1 MSGYLPYEITKSI
14 EGVIT
19 DPELAKKV
27 IEAIEESLSSI
38 EEKAKEQ
45 KIIIKHEL
53 KDELTK
59 ELVTKDELKATE
71 ERLRREIE
79 EVRGEINKVRVE
91 IKAIEEKLGG
101 KIKAT
106 EERLRG
112 EIKATEE
119 KLQREIK
126 VTEERLRGEI
136 KATEEKL
143 SKEIY
148 RWRADTIKW
157 MFIFWLGQIATFA
170 GILIGVL
177 KLMLK

>member
-1 MSGYLPYEITKSI
+1 MPRYLPYEITKNI
-14 EGVIT
+14 ETVVS

-27 IEAIEESLSSI
+27 IETIEKGLFAI

-45 KIIIKHEL
+45 KVIVKTEL

-71 ERLRREIE
+71 ERLRKEIE
-79 EVRGEINKVRVE
+79 EVRWKISTT
-91 IKAIEEKLGG
+91 EEK
-101 KIKAT
+101 
-106 EERLRG
+106 LRG

-119 KLQREIK
+119 KLRAEIH
-126 VTEERLRGEI
+126 
-136 KATEEKL
+136 
-143 SKEIY
+143 

-157 MFIFWLGQIATFA
+157 MFIFWLGQVATFA

>member
-1 MSGYLPYEITKSI
+1 MRGYLPYEITKSI
-14 EGVIT
+14 EAVIS

-27 IEAIEESLSSI
+27 IKAIEESLSAI

-45 KIIIKHEL
+45 KVIVKTEL

-59 ELVTKDELKATE
+59 ELVTKEEL
-71 ERLRREIE
+71 
-79 EVRGEINKVRVE
+79 
-91 IKAIEEKLGG
+91 
-101 KIKAT
+101 KAT

-119 KLQREIK
+119 KL
-126 VTEERLRGEI
+126 RGEI
-136 KATEEKL
+136 KATEERL
-143 SKEIY
+143 RAEIH

-157 MFIFWLGQIATFA
+157 MFIFWLGQIGTFA

>member
-1 MSGYLPYEITKSI
+1 MSSYLPYEITKSI
-14 EGVIT
+14 EEVVT

-27 IEAIEESLSSI
+27 IEAIEKSLSSI

-71 ERLRREIE
+71 ERLRKEIE
-79 EVRGEINKVRVE
+79 EVRG
-91 IKAIEEKLGG
+91 
-101 KIKAT
+101 
-106 EERLRG
+106 
-112 EIKATEE
+112 
-119 KLQREIK
+119 EIK

-136 KATEEKL
+136 KATEERL
-143 SKEIY
+143 RTEIH

-157 MFIFWLGQIATFA
+157 MFVFWLGQLVAFI
-170 GILIGVL
+170 GILRF
-177 KLMLK
+177 MLK

>member
-1 MSGYLPYEITKSI
+1 MPGYLPYEITKNI
-14 EGVIT
+14 ETVVS

-27 IEAIEESLSSI
+27 IETIEKGLFDI

-45 KIIIKHEL
+45 KVIIKTEL

-59 ELVTKDELKATE
+59 EIVTKDELKATE
-71 ERLRREIE
+71 ERLRKEIE
-79 EVRGEINKVRVE
+79 EVRWEIRTT
-91 IKAIEEKLGG
+91 EEK
-101 KIKAT
+101 
-106 EERLRG
+106 LRG

-119 KLQREIK
+119 KLRTEIH
-126 VTEERLRGEI
+126 
-136 KATEEKL
+136 
-143 SKEIY
+143 

-157 MFIFWLGQIATFA
+157 MFIFWLGQVATFA

>member
-1 MSGYLPYEITKSI
+1 MRGYLPYEITKSI
-14 EGVIT
+14 EAVIS

-27 IEAIEESLSSI
+27 IKAIEESLSAI

-45 KIIIKHEL
+45 KVIVKTEL

-59 ELVTKDELKATE
+59 ELVTKEELKATE

-79 EVRGEINKVRVE
+79 EVRGEI
-91 IKAIEEKLGG
+91 
-101 KIKAT
+101 KAT
-106 EERLRG
+106 EEKLRG

-119 KLQREIK
+119 
-126 VTEERLRGEI
+126 RLRAEI
-136 KATEEKL
+136 H
-143 SKEIY
+143 

-157 MFIFWLGQIATFA
+157 MFIFWLGQIGTFA

>member
-1 MSGYLPYEITKSI
+1 MPGYLPYEITKGI
-14 EGVIT
+14 ESVIS
-19 DPELAKKV
+19 DPELARKV
-27 IEAIEESLSSI
+27 IEIIEKGLSSI

-71 ERLRREIE
+71 EKLRI
-79 EVRGEINKVRVE
+79 
-91 IKAIEEKLGG
+91 
-101 KIKAT
+101 
-106 EERLRG
+106 

-119 KLQREIK
+119 KLRA
-126 VTEERLRGEI
+126 EI

-143 SKEIY
+143 RAEIKATEEKLRIEIKATEERLSKEIH

-157 MFIFWLGQIATFA
+157 MFVFWLGQLVAFI
-170 GILIGVL
+170 GIL
-177 KLMLK
+177 KFMLK

>member
-1 MSGYLPYEITKSI
+1 MHGYLPYEITKSV
-14 EGVIT
+14 ETVIS

-27 IEAIEESLSSI
+27 IEAIEKGLYSI

-45 KIIIKHEL
+45 KVIIKTEL

-71 ERLRREIE
+71 ERLRKEMEEI
-79 EVRGEINKVRVE
+79 RGE
-91 IKAIEEKLGG
+91 
-101 KIKAT
+101 IKAT
-106 EERLRG
+106 EGKLRG

-119 KLQREIK
+119 KLRGEIK
-126 VTEERLRGEI
+126 AIEGKVRGEI

-143 SKEIY
+143 RTEIHK
-148 RWRADTIKW
+148 WRADTIKW
-157 MFIFWLGQIATFA
+157 MFIFWLGQIATFT
-170 GILIGVL
+170 GILVSVL

>member
-1 MSGYLPYEITKSI
+1 MHGYLPYEITKSV
-14 EGVIT
+14 ETVIS

-27 IEAIEESLSSI
+27 IEAIEKGLYSI

-45 KIIIKHEL
+45 KVIIKTEL

-71 ERLRREIE
+71 ERLRKEMEEI
-79 EVRGEINKVRVE
+79 
-91 IKAIEEKLGG
+91 
-101 KIKAT
+101 
-106 EERLRG
+106 RG

-119 KLQREIK
+119 KLRGEIK
-126 VTEERLRGEI
+126 AIEGKVRGEI

-143 SKEIY
+143 RTEIHK
-148 RWRADTIKW
+148 WRADTIKW
-157 MFIFWLGQIATFA
+157 MFIFWLGQIATFT
-170 GILIGVL
+170 GILVSVL